1 MNILYLK
8 IAIPFIL
15 LAFGILFTALY
26 VHEKLKKYD
35 IKELLLKTTC
45 SMIFMGIAISS
56 ATLHRT
62 GLYASL
68 MIIGLLF
75 GLLGDI
81 FLDLKFVYPD
91 DDAIY
96 TFSGFTTFGIGHIFF
111 ITAILRRYADFSQ
124 CWYLIIPA
132 IGALVIGFG
141 SVAMGPVMKL
151 DYGKF
156 AGITRA
162 YATLLGGFTLL
173 AGSLALMYNFKLLS
187 LDMLF
192 VGAVFFLISDL
203 VLSGTYFGGKERPID
218 IHLNYI
224 FYYGG
229 QFLIALSLLFA

>member
-1 MNILYLK
+1 MNTLYLK
-8 IAIPFIL
+8 MAVPFIL

-45 SMIFMGIAISS
+45 SMFFMGIAISS

-81 FLDLKFVYPD
+81 FLDLKFIYPD
-91 DDAIY
+91 DDTIY

-111 ITAILRRYADFSQ
+111 ITALLRRYADFSQ
-124 CWYLIIPA
+124 YWYLIIPA

-162 YATLLGGFTLL
+162 YASLLGGFTLL
-173 AGSLALMYNFKLLS
+173 AGSLALMYNFKLIS

-192 VGAVFFLISDL
+192 VGAVFFLLSDL

>member
-1 MNILYLK
+1 MNFRLLVPY
-8 IAIPFIL
+8 IL
-15 LAFGILFTALY
+15 LGLGILFTAIY
-26 VHEKLKKYD
+26 VHEKLQKYD

-45 SMIFMGIAISS
+45 SMLFMGIAISS
-56 ATLHRT
+56 TTLHNT
-62 GLYASL
+62 GLYSSL

-81 FLDLKFVYPD
+81 FLDLKYVYPAD
-91 DDAIY
+91 DTIY
-96 TFSGFTTFGIGHIFF
+96 TYSGFTVFGIGHIFF
-111 ITAILRRYADFSQ
+111 ICALLRRYADFSQ
-124 CWYLIIPA
+124 IWYLIIPA

-156 AGITRA
+156 KGITRA
-162 YATLLGGFTLL
+162 YATLLGGFALL
-173 AGSLALMYNFKLLS
+173 AGSLAIMHGFKIVS

-192 VGAVFFLISDL
+192 IGAVSFLLSDL

-218 IHLNYI
+218 IKLNYI

-229 QFLIALSLLFA
+229 QFLIALSLLYA